1 MSPAPTTNIQTQLTP
16 VIAMSTSNDA
26 ELPAK
31 VEGLGAHGFL
41 TKPIEVGRLREMLNE
56 LAGRSGPASGS
67 AG

>member
-1 MSPAPTTNIQTQLTP
+1 MRPAPTTNIQTQLTP

-41 TKPIEVGRLREMLNE
+41 TKPIEVGRLRE
-56 LAGRSGPASGS
+56 S
-67 AG
+67 